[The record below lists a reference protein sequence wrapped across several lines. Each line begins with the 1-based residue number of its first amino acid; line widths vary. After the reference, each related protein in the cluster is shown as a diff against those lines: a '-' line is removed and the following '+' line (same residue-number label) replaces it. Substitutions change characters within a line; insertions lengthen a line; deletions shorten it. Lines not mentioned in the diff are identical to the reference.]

1 MLGGNNMINDIL
13 SEAED
18 RMKKT
23 VEHLTK
29 DLATLRAGRA
39 NPAMLDKVMVDYY
52 GEPTPLNQLA
62 NITVPEARLLVIQPW
77 DKSSIANIEKA
88 ILKSDLGVNPSNDG
102 NVIRIVIPQLT
113 EERRKELVKVVK
125 KRGEEAK
132 VAIRNIR
139 RDAND
144 MLKSSEKEKLISED
158 ELKRGSDEVQKAT
171 DKYIKDIDAIL
182 NAKEK
187 DIMEV

>member
-1 MLGGNNMINDIL
+1 MINDIL
-13 SEAED
+13 SETED
-18 RMKKT
+18 RMQKT
-23 VEHLTK
+23 IEHLTK

-39 NPAMLDKVMVDYY
+39 NPAMLDKVMADYY

-102 NVIRIVIPQLT
+102 NVIRIAIPQLT

-132 VAIRNIR
+132 VAVRNIR

-144 MLKSSEKEKLISED
+144 MLKSSEKEKMISED
-158 ELKRGSDEVQKAT
+158 QSKKGNDEIQKTT
-171 DKYIKDIDAIL
+171 DKYIKDIDVIL
-182 NAKEK
+182 VAKEK

>member
-1 MLGGNNMINDIL
+1 MINDIL
-13 SEAED
+13 SETED
-18 RMKKT
+18 RMQKT
-23 VEHLTK
+23 IEHLTK

-39 NPAMLDKVMVDYY
+39 NPAMLDKIMVDYY

-88 ILKSDLGVNPSNDG
+88 ILKSDLGVNPTNDG
-102 NVIRIVIPQLT
+102 NVIRIAIPQLT

-132 VAIRNIR
+132 VAVRNIR

-144 MLKSSEKEKLISED
+144 MLKSSEKGKMISED
-158 ELKRGSDEVQKAT
+158 QAKKGNDEIQKTT
-171 DKYIKDIDAIL
+171 DKYIKDIDVIL
-182 NAKEK
+182 TAKEK

>member
-1 MLGGNNMINDIL
+1 MINDIL

>member
-1 MLGGNNMINDIL
+1 MINDIL

-18 RMKKT
+18 RMKKA
-23 VEHLTK
+23 VEYLTK

-77 DKSSIANIEKA
+77 DKSSMADIEKS
-88 ILKSDLGVNPSNDG
+88 ILKSDLGVTPNNDG

-132 VAIRNIR
+132 VAVRNIR

-144 MLKSSEKEKLISED
+144 MLKSSEKEKMISED
-158 ELKRGSDEVQKAT
+158 EAKRGSEEVQKAT
-171 DKYIKDIDAIL
+171 DKYIKDIDVIL
-182 NAKEK
+182 AAKEK

>member
-1 MLGGNNMINDIL
+1 MIKDIL

-18 RMKKT
+18 KMKKT
-23 VEHLTK
+23 LEYLTK
-29 DLATLRAGRA
+29 DLAALRAGRA
-39 NPAMLDKVMVDYY
+39 NPAMLDKITVEYY
-52 GEPTPLNQLA
+52 GEPTPLHQLA

-77 DKSSIANIEKA
+77 DKSSIADIEKA

-102 NVIRIVIPQLT
+102 NVIRIGIPQLT
-113 EERRKELVKVVK
+113 EERRKDLVKLVK

-144 MLKSSEKEKLISED
+144 MLKSSEKEKLISGD
-158 ELKRGSDEVQKAT
+158 EAKKGSDEVQKAT
-171 DKYIKDIDAIL
+171 DKYIKDIDGIL
-182 NAKEK
+182 AAKEK